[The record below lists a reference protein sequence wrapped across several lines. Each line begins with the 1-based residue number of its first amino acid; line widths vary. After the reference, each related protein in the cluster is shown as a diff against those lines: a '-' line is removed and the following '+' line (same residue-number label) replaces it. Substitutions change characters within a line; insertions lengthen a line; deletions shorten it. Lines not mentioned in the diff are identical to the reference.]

1 MLKAYLEATSGDCG
15 PNGMSSKGDKILL
28 DPVHK
33 DIVQEFLEAQAV
45 WMTEVCFADL
55 LNPPKTVGPAL
66 DNFYAKAQ
74 KLEDVGIFNNKYQ
87 RRTQWKISNYIN

>member
-1 MLKAYLEATSGDCG
+1 MLKAYLEAISGDCG
-15 PNGMSSKGDKILL
+15 PRAMRTKGDKILL

-45 WMTEVCFADL
+45 WMTEVCIADL
-55 LNPPKTVGPAL
+55 LNPPKTGGPAL

-87 RRTQWKISNYIN
+87 RRTQWKISNNIN